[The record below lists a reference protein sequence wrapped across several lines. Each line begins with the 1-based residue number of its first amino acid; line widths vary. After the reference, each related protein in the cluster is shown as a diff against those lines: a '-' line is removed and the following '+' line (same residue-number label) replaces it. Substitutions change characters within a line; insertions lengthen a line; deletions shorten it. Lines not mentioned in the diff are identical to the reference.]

1 MATFQVC
8 QPTGWTG
15 LAVAWAEV
23 RSLADFADA
32 GATGGDYLGG
42 VCLLFSGLM
51 TLRALRYA
59 DSFRSGYVDI
69 VGRKRFPVKASI
81 VAAARVVSLDP
92 GLSVLLRVPGLSQ
105 SPHFPVR
112 WRLQHRRGHWF
123 R

>member
-1 MATFQVC
+1 MA
-8 QPTGWTG
+8 G
-15 LAVAWAEV
+15 LAVVWGVV
-23 RSLADFADA
+23 RSLAGFPDA

-42 VCLLFSGLM
+42 GCLLFSDPM

-59 DSFRSGYVDI
+59 DSLRPGYVDI

-81 VAAARVVSLDP
+81 VAAERVVTLDP
-92 GLSVLLRVPGLSQ
+92 GISVLMLGQGLSQ
-105 SPHFPVR
+105 SPRFPVR

>member
-15 LAVAWAEV
+15 LVVAWGVV
-23 RSLADFADA
+23 RSLAGFPDA

-42 VCLLFSGLM
+42 GCLLFSDPM

-59 DSFRSGYVDI
+59 DSLRSGYVDI

-81 VAAARVVSLDP
+81 VAAERVVSLDP
-92 GLSVLLRVPGLSQ
+92 GLSVLLRVPGPSQ
-105 SPHFPVR
+105 SPRFPVP
-112 WRLQHRRGHWF
+112 WRL
-123 R
+123 